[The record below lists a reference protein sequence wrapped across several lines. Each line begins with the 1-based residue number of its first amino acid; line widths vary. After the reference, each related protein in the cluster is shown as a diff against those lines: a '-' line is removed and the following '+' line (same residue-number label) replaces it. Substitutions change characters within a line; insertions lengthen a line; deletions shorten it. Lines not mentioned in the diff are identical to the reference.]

1 MRNNKIYGII
11 LLILVTIF
19 LIYNYN
25 IYTSKSNYGTV
36 HLSPEALKGERLW
49 LKNNCNACHQL
60 YGLGGYLGP
69 DLTNICSTQGKPDEY
84 IKAMMLSSLDPMP
97 QFNFTEEEQN
107 ELLQFLKAVDKTG
120 YFPNK
125 QANIEPDGWVKLK
138 YKDYLYEK

>member
-1 MRNNKIYGII
+1 MKNNKIYGII
-11 LLILVTIF
+11 LLVLVSIF
-19 LIYNYN
+19 LIYNCN
-25 IYTSKSNYGTV
+25 IYTSTSHYGTV
-36 HLSPEALKGERLW
+36 RFSPEAMKGERLW

-107 ELLQFLKAVDKTG
+107 QLLQFLKEVDKTG

-125 QANIEPDGWVKLK
+125 QANIELSGWVKLK
-138 YKDYLYEK
+138 YKDYNYEE